1 MKMKR
6 LLCSLLCA
14 AAFTGAQAQTLKAF
28 DETQEQYDKRMEWF
42 GNAKLGIFVHWGIYA
57 VNGVSE
63 SWSFYNK
70 YLPYEQYMSQCDGFT
85 ASKYDP
91 KAWLDLIKE
100 SGARYT
106 VLTTKHHDGVALWDT
121 KVPDAI
127 STVKN
132 TAARRDL
139 VTPFVKEAR

>member
-6 LLCSLLCA
+6 ILCSLLCA
-14 AAFTGAQAQTLKAF
+14 AAVSGAVAQNTAVQ
-28 DETQEQYDKRMEWF
+28 ETEEQKDKRMEWF
-42 GNAKLGIFVHWGIYA
+42 DHAKLGIFIHYGIYA

-63 SWSFYNK
+63 SWSFHNK
-70 YLPYEQYMSQCDGFT
+70 YLPYEQYMAQCDGFT
-85 ASKYDP
+85 AKNYDP

-121 KVPDAI
+121 KY
-127 STVKN
+127 S
-132 TAARRDL
+132 
-139 VTPFVKEAR
+139 

>member
-1 MKMKR
+1 MKR
-6 LLCSLLCA
+6 VLSSLLCA
-14 AAFTGAQAQTLKAF
+14 AAMTGAMAQTALPK
-28 DETQEQYDKRMEWF
+28 ETEEQKDKRMEWF
-42 GNAKLGIFVHWGIYA
+42 DHAKLGVFIHYGIYA

-70 YLPYEQYMSQCDGFT
+70 YLPYEQYMSQCSGFT
-85 ASKYDP
+85 AKNFDP

-121 KVPDAI
+121 KYSDLN
-127 STVKN
+127 TVKS
-132 TAARRDL
+132 TAAKRDI
-139 VTPFVKEAR
+139 VTPFVKEVRKH